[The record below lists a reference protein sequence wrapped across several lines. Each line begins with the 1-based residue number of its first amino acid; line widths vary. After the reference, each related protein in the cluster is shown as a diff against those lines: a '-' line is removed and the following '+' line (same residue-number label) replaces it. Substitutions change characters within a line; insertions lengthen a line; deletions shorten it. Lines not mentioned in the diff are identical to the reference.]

1 MVYTGSLSSLQRGKD
16 QAKEVPSG
24 MECGCGLERYNDIH
38 PGDIIEAF
46 QIVEIKRSL

>member
-1 MVYTGSLSSLQRGKD
+1 VYTGELSSLQRGKD
-16 QAKEVPSG
+16 NAKEVVSG
-24 MECGCGLERYNDIH
+24 MECGCGLEKYNDIH